1 MAVKGK
7 NRHYKLVDIRPSHFI
22 AMGKR
27 AGMGD
32 AMVSVIQNL
41 ITKTPDV
48 IQSVSQRLPENYPHD
63 VLNAICENLQQS
75 AKRLASQN

>member
-7 NRHYKLVDIRPSHFI
+7 DRNDKLVGIRPSHFI

-32 AMVSVIQNL
+32 AMASVIQNL
-41 ITKTPDV
+41 ITKPPEV
-48 IQSVSQRLPENYPHD
+48 IQSVSQELPKNYPRD